1 MKIFINL
8 FLYFNL
14 IFFRKSG
21 LKKKGG
27 GVYPILDSVFK
38 FEDTPSKL
46 TNHLLLSL

>member
-14 IFFRKSG
+14 VFFIKSG

-27 GVYPILDSVFK
+27 GYPILDSVFK
-38 FEDTPSKL
+38 FEHTPSKL